1 MKKHGFH
8 SMRSMLAVVIV
19 SVAVTMAIGISLFS
33 IHNSIRD
40 NARQLASYRRQI
52 ESDVEKEL
60 KHETELAVSVIE
72 EVHQMQEAGLLTEQ
86 EAKTASM
93 PFAGGRQGKCGAVLA
108 AEYIIDKISG
118 QNAGELKAR
127 FEDKFTDMNK
137 CEYT

>member
-1 MKKHGFH
+1 M
-8 SMRSMLAVVIV
+8 SER
-19 SVAVTMAIGISLFS
+19 
-33 IHNSIRD
+33 
-40 NARQLASYRRQI
+40 
-52 ESDVEKEL
+52 VEKAINNH
-60 KHETELAVSVIE
+60 KSFYSCSAAVMCAYCDLAG
-72 EVHQMQEAGLLTEQ
+72 MTEQ

-137 CEYT
+137 SLLCSELKGRLTGKPLRSCRGCVTDAAQLLDEIISEK